1 MGLKDQRL
9 NQIIELVESSGKM
22 SVNDLSDRLNVTKET
37 IRRDL
42 SELEADK
49 RISRVHGAAIPF
61 HSDSKE
67 LFYHRKLSVNL
78 DNKREI
84 AKRAAALIESND
96 MIVVDG
102 GTTTVHIPE
111 FLNDIKGLKVVTNS
125 LTFALKFNE
134 ALENGR
140 VEGELII
147 LPGMSY
153 YHQNTV
159 KGAVTLSYLQN
170 CNFDKAFIS
179 CGGYTDEFVTEFD
192 IDETE
197 ISKLMMKQSKR
208 SYLLTDQSKYG
219 KVRAFKIADI
229 DEFDKVIMDK

>member
-1 MGLKDQRL
+1 MKQQRL

-22 SVNDLSDRLNVTKET
+22 SVNDLSELLNVTKET

-42 SELEADK
+42 SELEAEK

-67 LFYHRKLSVNL
+67 LFYHRKLSMHL
-78 DNKREI
+78 D
-84 AKRAAALIESND
+84 AKRDVARRAAELIASND

-111 FLNDIKGLKVVTNS
+111 FLSDIKGLKVVTNS
-125 LTFALKFNE
+125 LMFALKFNE
-134 ALENGR
+134 ALENER

-147 LPGMSY
+147 LPGTSY
-153 YHQNTV
+153 YHQYTV
-159 KGAVTLSYLQN
+159 KGAMTLSFLQN

-179 CGGYTDEFVTEFD
+179 CGGYTDDIVTEFD
-192 IDETE
+192 IEETE
-197 ISKLMMKQSKR
+197 VSKLMMKQSKL
-208 SYLLTDQSKYG
+208 SYLITDRSKYG
-219 KVRAFKIADI
+219 KVRAFNIANI
-229 DEFDKVIMDK
+229 QEFNEILTN

>member
-1 MGLKDQRL
+1 MKQQRL

-22 SVNDLSDRLNVTKET
+22 SVNDLSELLNVTKET

-42 SELEADK
+42 SELEAEK

-67 LFYHRKLSVNL
+67 LFYHRKLSMHL
-78 DNKREI
+78 D
-84 AKRAAALIESND
+84 AKRDVARRAAGLIASND

-111 FLNDIKGLKVVTNS
+111 FLSDIKGLKVVTNS
-125 LTFALKFNE
+125 LMFALKFNE
-134 ALENGR
+134 ALENER

-147 LPGMSY
+147 LPGTSY
-153 YHQNTV
+153 YHQYTV
-159 KGAVTLSYLQN
+159 KGAMTLSFLQN

-179 CGGYTDEFVTEFD
+179 CGGYTDDIVTEFD
-192 IDETE
+192 LEETE
-197 ISKLMMKQSKR
+197 VSKLMMKQSKL
-208 SYLLTDQSKYG
+208 SYLLTDRSKYG
-219 KVRAFKIADI
+219 KVRAFNIANI
-229 DEFDKVIMDK
+229 QEFNEILTN

>member
-1 MGLKDQRL
+1 MKQQRL

-22 SVNDLSDRLNVTKET
+22 SVNDLSELLNVTKET

-42 SELEADK
+42 SELEAEK

-67 LFYHRKLSVNL
+67 LFYHRKLSMHL
-78 DNKREI
+78 D
-84 AKRAAALIESND
+84 AKRDVARRAAELIASND

-111 FLNDIKGLKVVTNS
+111 FLSDIKGLKVVTNS
-125 LTFALKFNE
+125 LMFALKFNE
-134 ALENGR
+134 ALENER

-147 LPGMSY
+147 LPGTSY
-153 YHQNTV
+153 YHQYTV
-159 KGAVTLSYLQN
+159 KGAMTLSFLQN

-179 CGGYTDEFVTEFD
+179 CGGYTDDIVTEFD
-192 IDETE
+192 LEETE
-197 ISKLMMKQSKR
+197 VSKLMMKQSKL
-208 SYLLTDQSKYG
+208 SYLITDRSKYG
-219 KVRAFKIADI
+219 KVRAFNIANI
-229 DEFDKVIMDK
+229 QEFNEILTN